1 MKSECKSKCSQ
12 TFVPDVACL
21 QTGVHGATDPSTVPV
36 VPHSVPA
43 VTLAPHQ
50 WWSSAIGIAATER
63 LTRMAYTLK
72 KPTKPSMATTCRLPH
87 PGDSIV
93 MRSSDRS
100 FRNLHVRAG
109 CSTCHSRPLSP
120 LACSTHRHCTI
131 TAHLVT
137 LTTPPSRSP
146 HSLVDAVHSQTQ
158 RISQL
163 RTRSH
168 HAHLVVT
175 TPTGSVRAGVAT
187 MPAASGGPLAIAR
200 PLGFDVFCS
209 VLFALTPPNKSEVPR
224 RAEGSLGPRG
234 LCCSHSLRRRAL

>member
-1 MKSECKSKCSQ
+1 M
-12 TFVPDVACL
+12 PDVACL
-21 QTGVHGATDPSTVPV
+21 ETGVHGATDPSTVPV

-100 FRNLHVRAG
+100 FRNLHVTAG
-109 CSTCHSRPLSP
+109 CSTCHSRPPRRPISTCVFDAPP
-120 LACSTHRHCTI
+120 LHNHCTPRHTHNTTKQVSSQLGRRGALANSTHIAAKNSFASRASRGDHADWECPRGCCHNACSEWW
-131 TAHLVT
+131 
-137 LTTPPSRSP
+137 
-146 HSLVDAVHSQTQ
+146 
-158 RISQL
+158 
-163 RTRSH
+163 
-168 HAHLVVT
+168 
-175 TPTGSVRAGVAT
+175 PT
-187 MPAASGGPLAIAR
+187 LAIAR